1 MPLSDVYLRKLKKGD
16 KAKHHDE
23 GGLYLFLSPVGGK
36 LWRMDYTFEGKR
48 KTLSLGKYP
57 AVGLKEART
66 RRDTAKTILATGI
79 DPSAEKKRVKVQA
92 AIEEREQ
99 ALTFEAVSREWWEVR
114 TIDLAESSRRLKL
127 ARLEKHVF
135 PFIGNK
141 SLSKIEFSD
150 LVSIV
155 RTIEDKGRSDMPRRV
170 AQIIGQVCK
179 FARQMQYTKENLSA
193 DLVDVL
199 KPVPQKKHRAALTSP
214 DAVGELLRRIDAS
227 RFRFSPGMACA
238 LWLVPY
244 TFLRSQ
250 ELRGARWEEIDL
262 GGAMWH
268 VPAERM
274 KMKRAHEVPLARQVV
289 EKLRELKKIS
299 SGPFLFPSGGKSGF
313 ITAEGLRKTLIQIGY
328 AKEEICIHGL
338 RATVSTLLNESGK
351 YRPDVIET
359 QLAHSNKDAIRA
371 AYNHA
376 QYIPERRKMM
386 QEWADYLDSLRAGE

>member
-1 MPLSDVYLRKLKKGD
+1 M
-16 KAKHHDE
+16 
-23 GGLYLFLSPVGGK
+23 
-36 LWRMDYTFEGKR
+36 
-48 KTLSLGKYP
+48 
-57 AVGLKEART
+57 
-66 RRDTAKTILATGI
+66 
-79 DPSAEKKRVKVQA
+79 KVQT

-99 ALTFEAVSREWWEVR
+99 TLTFEAVAREWWEIR
-114 TIDLAESSRRLKL
+114 TPDLAESSRRSKL

-141 SLSKIEFSD
+141 NLSEIEFAD
-150 LVSIV
+150 FVSVV
-155 RTIEDKGRSDMPRRV
+155 RRIEERGRSDMPRRV

-179 FARQMQYTKENLSA
+179 YARQMKYTRENLSA

-262 GGAMWH
+262 DGAMWH

-274 KMKRAHEVPLARQVV
+274 KMKRPHDVPLARQVV
-289 EKLRELKKIS
+289 EKLRELKRIS
-299 SGPFLFPSGGKSGF
+299 SGPFLFPSGGKQGF
-313 ITAEGLRKTLIQIGY
+313 ISAEGLRKTLVQIGY
-328 AKEEICIHGL
+328 AREEICIHGL
-338 RATVSTLLNESGK
+338 RATASTLLNESGK

-359 QLAHSNKDAIRA
+359 QLAHSNKDTIRA

-376 QYIPERRKMM
+376 QYIPERRQMM
-386 QEWADYLDSLRAGE
+386 QEWADYLDELRASKK